1 MATEICRNSWKL
13 IEIYCLKPRATNF
26 HKFQLI
32 STNFNRSFQFTICVL
47 NLFCILCFGIY
58 HYPVYAQ
65 DIKQPNV
72 AGMFYP
78 ADPKDLSRMIDD
90 FLNTANPPTFDG
102 EIFALIL
109 PHAGY
114 GFSGEVA
121 SFGYKLIKGRPYKT
135 VVVIGTSHQYGFSGV
150 SVYPEGF
157 FRTPLGDLE
166 VDKDF
171 TQKLLNRDKEVFFEP
186 AAFAKEHSVE
196 VQLPFL
202 QKVLTDASTSL
213 SISPEHSRRADFK
226 IIPVV
231 MGDCTF
237 STCQKFAGML
247 KEAIGARS
255 DVLIVASTDMY
266 HGYDYQELKAIDGV
280 TLAYLNKMDAEGL
293 YYALREDKARL
304 CGGFGVVTT
313 LILSDALGHKNLKV
327 LKHTNSAEVTGKK
340 IKGVWTV
347 GYSSCVIDQEKKE
360 AAMLNKEQKRKLLEI
375 ARRSIET
382 YLKTG
387 KKLTLTET
395 DPALLKEMGA
405 FVTLHERGE
414 LRGCIG
420 NLVAKSPL
428 YLTVR
433 DMAVEA
439 AVGDPRFSSL
449 GLLEL
454 KNIDIEIS
462 VLSPLE
468 RVNSA
473 ESIELGKHGV
483 LVRKGFNSGVFLP
496 QVAVETGWS
505 KEEFLSN
512 LCSHKAGLPPEA
524 WKDKS
529 TEIYIFS
536 AEVFSETDN

>member
-1 MATEICRNSWKL
+1 MTKSKCQNKS
-13 IEIYCLKPRATNF
+13 
-26 HKFQLI
+26 KFQI
-32 STNFNRSFQFTICVL
+32 SNFKTKILLFVICAL
-47 NLFCILCFGIY
+47 NLFWILCFVLC

-65 DIKQPNV
+65 SIKQPNV
-72 AGMFYP
+72 SGMFYP
-78 ADPKDLSRMIDD
+78 ADAQELSRMIDN
-90 FLNTANPPTFDG
+90 FLNIANPGPFEG
-102 EIFALIL
+102 KIFALIS

-114 GFSGEVA
+114 GFSGEIA

-135 VVVIGTSHQYGFSGV
+135 VVVIGPSHQYGFSGV

-166 VDKDF
+166 IDREF
-171 TQKLLNRDKEVFFEP
+171 TQKLLNREKEVFFEP

-202 QKVLTDASTSL
+202 QKVL
-213 SISPEHSRRADFK
+213 ADFK
-226 IIPVV
+226 IVPVV
-231 MGDCTF
+231 MGDCTL
-237 STCQKFAGML
+237 STCQKFAAML
-247 KEAIGARS
+247 KEAVGLRK

-266 HGYDYQELKAIDGV
+266 HGYDYQELSAIDAA

-293 YYALREDKARL
+293 YYALREGKAQL

-313 LILSDALGHKNLKV
+313 LILSESLGHKNLKV

-340 IKGVWTV
+340 VKGIWTV

-360 AAMLNKEQKRKLLEI
+360 VAMLNKEQRKRLLEI
-375 ARRSIET
+375 ARKSIET
-382 YLKTG
+382 YLKTS

-395 DPALLKEMGA
+395 DPLLLKEMGA
-405 FVTLHERGE
+405 FVTLHENGE

-420 NLVAKSPL
+420 SLVGKAAL

-439 AVGDPRFSSL
+439 AVGDPRFPSL
-449 GLLEL
+449 DLSEL
-454 KNIDIEIS
+454 KGVEIEIS

-468 RVNSA
+468 RIDSV
-473 ESIELGKHGV
+473 ERIELGRHGV
-483 LVRKGFNSGVFLP
+483 LVRRGFNSGVFLP
-496 QVAVETGWS
+496 QVAIETGWS

-512 LCSHKAGLPPEA
+512 LCGHKAGLPADA

-536 AEVFSETDN
+536 AEVFSEKDF